1 MNLVVKSKIAGLILA
16 LSIIFFIGKQEF
28 ESTYAVYLFLIV
40 MLSIGIPHGS
50 VDHLIAF
57 INPKVRKF
65 NNKFTFYIIY
75 LLLVALNV
83 IFWIID
89 PLIGL
94 TIFLLISC
102 YHFGETQVIG
112 YNPTDNKLLNF
123 VIGANILLSLFL
135 NNITDLQQ
143 VLNEVFPQ
151 FASLGLSDFDEGFFL
166 LISVAVLM
174 ISIVNFEI
182 KRKVLLYAEITI
194 LYMIF
199 FHTDL
204 LTSFAIYFGFCHSL
218 PMLMLEYQ
226 EFKNDSFLKFYL
238 KTLPFTILSIIFG
251 FLLYQFNNDLLTDDN
266 LIIFIF
272 IVISSL
278 TLPHVFIM
286 NDFVKDK

>member
-1 MNLVVKSKIAGLILA
+1 MNVIVKSKLAGLILA
-16 LSIIFFIGKQEF
+16 ISIIFFGSGETDSIL
-28 ESTYAVYLFLIV
+28 LFLLV

-50 VDHLIAF
+50 VDHIIAF
-57 INPKVRKF
+57 INPKARKF
-65 NNKFTFYIIY
+65 DSKLMFYITY
-75 LLLVALNV
+75 LSLIVFNIILWVLFPFLGLFLFLV
-83 IFWIID
+83 
-89 PLIGL
+89 
-94 TIFLLISC
+94 ISC

-112 YNPTDNKLLNF
+112 YNKTNNKLLNF

-135 NNITDLQQ
+135 NNIVELQEI
-143 VLNEVFPQ
+143 LYIIPQ
-151 FASLGLSDFDEGFFL
+151 FANLDLSAFDNVFFL
-166 LISVAVLM
+166 LVSVIILM
-174 ISIVNFEI
+174 LSIVNFDI
-182 KRKVLLYAEITI
+182 KRKVPLYAEITI

-204 LTSFAIYFGFCHSL
+204 LTSFALYFGFCHSL

-226 EFKNDSFLKFYL
+226 EFKKDTFLKFYL

-251 FLLYQFNNDLLTDDN
+251 FLLYEFNNDLLTDNN
-266 LIIFIF
+266 LILFVF